1 MKLAMY
7 SHDTFGLGHI
17 RRTLLIAE
25 HLSSALTDLSV
36 LIVSGSSMIHEMRIP
51 RNVDYVKIPCLT
63 KVTNGCYQPKFLGR
77 APSEVK
83 TLRRE
88 IILNALKGYRPD
100 IFVADKVP
108 TGIDHELIASL
119 RYLREEQNETKVILG
134 MRDILDSPDHVRAEW
149 EETGAYEAL
158 QEYYDEIWVYGSQRI
173 MDVVEVYGF
182 PREVEEMIH
191 YCGYLRRNGS
201 SAEPDKIRRELGLG
215 DRKLVLMTLG
225 GGGDGHEIVP
235 VFHQAM
241 SELSHSGDPAA
252 MIVTGPDFPADRL
265 KSVLPDGERNGS
277 FIYRDYMP
285 NLIDYMAA
293 SDVVVAMSGYNTICE
308 VLSLN
313 KAAITI
319 PRITPRTEQLIRAE
333 KFSGMGLLKMIHPLE
348 LSPGRLAAEIIDS
361 LDNPRRSPHPFGLVD
376 FRGLDSIT
384 DRVEAL
390 CNDRGSTGCAASPSP
405 CSSEWKLERPVEDC
419 L

>member
-25 HLSSALTDLSV
+25 HLSSSMTDLSV

-51 RNVDYVKIPCLT
+51 RNVDYVKVPCLT
-63 KVTNGCYQPKFLGR
+63 KVTNGCYQPKFLSG

-83 TLRRE
+83 TLRRA
-88 IILNALKGYRPD
+88 IILNALKGYQPD

-119 RYLREEQNETKVILG
+119 RYLREGQNQTKVILG
-134 MRDILDSPDHVRAEW
+134 MRDILDSPEHVRTEW
-149 EETGAYEAL
+149 EETGAYDAL
-158 QEYYDEIWVYGSQRI
+158 QEFYDEIWVYGSPQI

-182 PREVEEMIH
+182 PRKLAEMIH
-191 YCGYLRRNGS
+191 YCGYLRRDGS
-201 SAEPDKIRRELGLG
+201 SAEPEKIRREIGLG
-215 DRKLVLMTLG
+215 DRKLVLLTLE
-225 GGGDGHEIVP
+225 GGGDVHGIVP
-235 VFHQAM
+235 VFHRAM
-241 SELSHSGDPAA
+241 SELSSCGDTAA

-265 KSVLPDGERNGS
+265 KSILPDTGMNDS

-285 NLIDYMAA
+285 NLIDYMAI

-308 VLSLN
+308 ILSLN
-313 KAAITI
+313 KSAITI
-319 PRITPRTEQLIRAE
+319 PRITPRTEQLIRAR

-348 LSPGRLAAEIIDS
+348 LSPDRLAAEIIDS
-361 LDNPRRSPHPFGLVD
+361 LDNSRRSPHPFGLVD

-390 CNDRGSTGCAASPSP
+390 RNDRGAEGCAASPAPHSREFR
-405 CSSEWKLERPVEDC
+405 SKRPVEDC